1 VIKTYIYKFVD
12 IILFTKIL
20 LILSNHS
27 IEKRASMFFVFG
39 NNFFLQMITNVEGY
53 INIWHQNLFAL
64 KEKSVILMEQT
75 SIKMYTYPLKPNI
88 YVFT

>member
-1 VIKTYIYKFVD
+1 
-12 IILFTKIL
+12 
-20 LILSNHS
+20 
-27 IEKRASMFFVFG
+27 MFFVFG